1 MSKDPE
7 RGPTPAPTPYPVHY
21 ARPEPV
27 RRGWSAGRIVLIVVL
42 SLLGGAALLFGA
54 CVLSMR

>member
-1 MSKDPE
+1 MSEDPE
-7 RGPTPAPTPYPVHY
+7 QRPPPYPVHY
-21 ARPEPV
+21 ARPQPS
-27 RRGWSAGRIVLIVVL
+27 RGWSAGWVVLIVLL